1 MTDLI
6 KVGAGVV
13 IIQDGMTLLTKRRG
27 SHAEGC
33 YGSLGGH
40 VEFGESPIEAVK
52 REAKEELG
60 IEIGNVQF
68 VSCTNM
74 RKYGKH
80 YIDISFSAEIL
91 SGEPTIMETDK
102 IESIGWFPLDD
113 LPSPLFEP
121 VRVALEAVKTE
132 NRYFEVTE
140 NYW

>member
-1 MTDLI
+1 MSDSI

-13 IIQDGMTLLTKRRG
+13 IIKDGMTLLAKRQG

-40 VEFGESPIEAVK
+40 VEFGESPVDAVT
-52 REAKEELG
+52 REAREELG
-60 IEIGNVQF
+60 IEIGNVVF

-80 YIDISFSAEIL
+80 YIDVSFVAEIL
-91 SGEPTIMETDK
+91 SGEPTILEPHK
-102 IESIGWFPLDD
+102 IESIGWFPLDN

-121 VRVALEAVKTE
+121 VRIALEALKTG
-132 NRYFEVTE
+132 NRYFEVTDL
-140 NYW
+140 

>member
-1 MTDLI
+1 MKNTI
-6 KVGAGVV
+6 QVGAGVV
-13 IIQDGMTLLTKRRG
+13 IIQDGKTLLAKRRG

-40 VEFGESPIEAVK
+40 VEFDESPIGAVK
-52 REAKEELG
+52 REAREELG
-60 IEIGNVQF
+60 IEIGNIQF

-80 YIDISFSAEIL
+80 YVDISFVAEIV

-102 IESIGWFPLDD
+102 IESIGWFALDN

-121 VRVALEAVKTE
+121 VRIALEAVRTG
-132 NRYFEVTE
+132 NRYFEVTSE
-140 NYW
+140 L

>member
-1 MTDLI
+1 MDEII

-13 IIQDGMTLLTKRRG
+13 IIRDGKTLLAKRHG
-27 SHAEGC
+27 SHAEGY

-52 REAKEELG
+52 REAREELD
-60 IEIGNVQF
+60 IEIENVQF

-80 YIDISFSAEIL
+80 YIDVSFVAEII
-91 SGEPTIMETDK
+91 SGDPTIMEPHK
-102 IESIGWFPLDD
+102 IESIGWFHLDS

-121 VRVALEAVKTE
+121 VRIALEAVRTG
-132 NRYFEVTE
+132 NRYL
-140 NYW
+140 

>member
-1 MTDLI
+1 MSDSI

-13 IIQDGMTLLTKRRG
+13 IIKDGMTLLAKRQG

-40 VEFGESPIEAVK
+40 VQFGESPVEAVK
-52 REAKEELG
+52 REALEELG
-60 IEIGNVQF
+60 IEIGNVVF

-80 YIDISFSAEIL
+80 YIDVSFVAEIT
-91 SGEPTIMETDK
+91 SGEPIIMEPHK
-102 IESIGWFPLDD
+102 IESIGWFPLDN

-121 VRVALEAVKTE
+121 VRIALEAVRTG
-132 NRYFEVTE
+132 NRYFEVSE
-140 NYW
+140 L

>member
-1 MTDLI
+1 MVDVI

-13 IIQDGMTLLTKRRG
+13 IIRDGQTLLTKRRG

-40 VEFGESPIEAVK
+40 VEFGESPVDAVK
-52 REAKEELG
+52 REAQEELG
-60 IEIGNVQF
+60 IEIGNIQF

-74 RKYGKH
+74 RKYGEH
-80 YIDISFSAEIL
+80 YIDISFVAEIV
-91 SGEPTIMETDK
+91 SGEPTIMETNT
-102 IESIGWFPLDD
+102 IESIGWFPLND

-121 VRVALEAVKTE
+121 VRIALEAVRTG

-140 NYW
+140 N